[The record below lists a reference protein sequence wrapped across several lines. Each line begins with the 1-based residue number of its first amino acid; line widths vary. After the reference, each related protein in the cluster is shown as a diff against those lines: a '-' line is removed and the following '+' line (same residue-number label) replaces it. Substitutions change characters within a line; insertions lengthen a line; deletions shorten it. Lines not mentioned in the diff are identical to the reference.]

1 MTNKRPRILW
11 KRETSVERFTNGTT
25 ERVHSYVAT
34 INGYEY
40 RIQRGWSRWEGD
52 GWYFY
57 APNRAEYF
65 TKTLGEARATAERI
79 AAKPPTTPRKET
91 NLNAPIQYPECQNN

>member
-1 MTNKRPRILW
+1 MAIKTNKTRKRPTKW

-40 RIQRGWSRWEGD
+40 RIQRGWSRWQGE

-57 APNRAEYF
+57 APNRVIPTH
-65 TKTLGEARATAERI
+65 TKTLGEARAAAERI
-79 AAKPPTTPRKET
+79 AAKPPTTP
-91 NLNAPIQYPECQNN
+91 

>member
-1 MTNKRPRILW
+1 MDKALKVLKVIEDLDNKRPTKWR
-11 KRETSVERFTNGTT
+11 RETSVERFTNGTT

-40 RIQRGWSRWEGD
+40 RIQRGWSRWKGD

-79 AAKPPTTPRKET
+79 AAKPPTTP
-91 NLNAPIQYPECQNN
+91 